1 MDFAYRR
8 DSLGNHDTPR
18 ESGMSLRTKIFLI
31 VLFCLWVLPVQ
42 ASALL
47 KACAYSQP
55 ILTLADRL
63 LGDLDAKDA
72 YVASLYGRDAA
83 YLKLYYG
90 KMSPADIDIMLER
103 LIKTEVSGAS
113 AFAYSYYLS
122 TLGYEAANARINQR
136 RLQANA
142 GPYDLTMM
150 RALAKA
156 GHYDLAVAHAK
167 GFEIWPTKS
176 YLFPY
181 ALPFID
187 YPPEARKQMADTAE
201 SGGALVLA
209 GELYASLP
217 EYTAWKGFLRRNFD
231 TIGYRN
237 LKGAFQAF
245 SALNFESMPLP
256 DPKNRMAGLIYRKM
270 LQKTSAIS
278 WLLPGPALLY
288 EFSFEYKFEP
298 ALGARAAEKLKLAYD
313 QGAFRPDGPVEQG
326 WLLVFQALADVADDR
341 REIIERMQTVK
352 IDSRYYLQAS
362 AGAILDRML
371 AAAAIGPWLKGEI
384 SAFPAVPKLASAA
397 LRENWPE
404 WQKLAEAINNG
415 SGLGATDGNFTRL
428 GMAAELLYAKGDAP
442 ALLAL
447 IGTETNGGFRQRMQ
461 VDFMTRY
468 DRLCDSS
475 LYFPGDGLFLR
486 DTTIYRLEALVNDR
500 EKSP

>member
-1 MDFAYRR
+1 MDFACRR
-8 DSLGNHDTPR
+8 ASLRNHGTPR
-18 ESGMSLRTKIFLI
+18 GYGMILRTKTLLI

-42 ASALL
+42 ALALPR
-47 KACAYSQP
+47 ACAYAQS

-63 LGDLDAKDA
+63 LGDLDASDA

-90 KMSPADIDIMLER
+90 KMAPADIDVMLER
-103 LIKTEVSGAS
+103 LIRAEVSGAS

-122 TLGYEAANARINQR
+122 TLGYEAASARIDQR

-156 GHYDLAVAHAK
+156 GRYDLAVAHAK

-187 YPPEARKQMADTAE
+187 YPPDARRQMADMAE

-217 EYTAWKGFLRRNFD
+217 DYTAWKGFLRRNFD

-245 SALNFESMPLP
+245 SAVNFDNTPLP
-256 DPKNRMAGLIYRKM
+256 DPTNRMAGLVYRKL
-270 LQKTSAIS
+270 LQKISAIS

-288 EFSFEYKFEP
+288 QFSFEFRFEP
-298 ALGARAAEKLKLAYD
+298 AYGARAAQALKLAYD
-313 QGAFRPDGPVEQG
+313 QQAFRPDGPVEQG
-326 WLLVFQALADVADDR
+326 WLLVYQALADAADDQPAM
-341 REIIERMQTVK
+341 IERMQTVK
-352 IDSRYYLQAS
+352 IDSRHYLQS
-362 AGAILDRML
+362 GAGAILDRML
-371 AAAAIGPWLKGEI
+371 ASVAIGPWLKGDTPV
-384 SAFPAVPKLASAA
+384 FPAVPKLASAA

-404 WQKLAEAINNG
+404 WRRLAEAIKGG
-415 SGLGATDGNFTRL
+415 SSLGAMDGNFTRL

-447 IGTETNGGFRQRMQ
+447 IGTETNDGFRQRLE
-461 VDFMTRY
+461 VDFMSRY

-486 DTTIYRLEALVNDR
+486 DTTIYRFETLE
-500 EKSP
+500 K